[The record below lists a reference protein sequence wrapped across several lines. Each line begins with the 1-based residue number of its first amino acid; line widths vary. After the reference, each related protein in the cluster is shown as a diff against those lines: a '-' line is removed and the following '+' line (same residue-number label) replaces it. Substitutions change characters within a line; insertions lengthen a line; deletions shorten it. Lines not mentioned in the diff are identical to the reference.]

1 MSVFDDLEQ
10 VASVLGTELG
20 QAEIVDDQDV
30 GLGERG
36 EELWIAPIGARDGQ
50 LGEQPCQA
58 PVRGAVSIAARAMG
72 ERAGN
77 PRFSDA
83 GRSSDILM
91 RITVS

>member
-1 MSVFDDLEQ
+1 MSVFDDFEQ

-20 QAEIVDDQDV
+20 QSEVVDDQHV

-36 EELWIAPIGARDGQ
+36 EEFGIAPFGARDGQ

-58 PVRGAVSIAARAMG
+58 PVRGAVSVAARAMG
-72 ERAGN
+72 KGTSD

-91 RITVS
+91 RITAS